1 MYTFVE
7 QFKILKI
14 MFLQILPADQETLAE
29 SIFENQL
36 VFVILGLTIGVI
48 AIIKIAKFLS
58 KIKINN
64 NSKKPSYT
72 IQ

>member
-1 MYTFVE
+1 
-7 QFKILKI
+7 